1 MPGYN
6 PDVINPGGIDYVE
19 VNNLVNPPNVSN
31 KGKVVGIGDDGRA
44 TLIDGGGGGGLPEV
58 TSDDNGDV
66 LTVVEGAWAKAEPHG
81 DEAVVLYI
89 VGAPDTDPETE
100 KYTDVEEWH
109 IPEYPDVDVAGL
121 SRTIDGEALTYSEIV
136 DLISSKATVVISA
149 TDGHM
154 LLYPGYALYGEE
166 GGQTPY
172 IKAYYS
178 DGDTNTTYMFGV
190 LLDGTGK

>member
-1 MPGYN
+1 MKTTVEELKAYY
-6 PDVINPGGIDYVE
+6 VKIGGQASD
-19 VNNLVNPPNVSN
+19 
-31 KGKVVGIGDDGRA
+31 VVGIDTIPDMIA
-44 TLIDGGGGGGLPEV
+44 KITAISGGGGGSDLPEV
-58 TSDDNGDV
+58 TSEDNGDV
-66 LTVVEGAWAKAEPHG
+66 LTVVEGAWAKAKPQG
-81 DEAVVLYI
+81 DQTVVLYT
-89 VGAPDTDPETE
+89 VDAAETDPETE
-100 KYTDVEEWH
+100 KYTDVEEWY

-149 TDGHM
+149 PDGHI
-154 LLYPGYALYGEE
+154 LLYPGYAQYGEE

-190 LLDGTGK
+190 LLDGIGK